1 MREEFWKA
9 RNYVD
14 LLRAAVGSVCVVSV
28 CIVAQSP
35 NPGAVALQVA
45 ILALAILVQTVRIE
59 ERVSLYAPVFFIAG
73 INAGVAGILPAT
85 LGFIAAW
92 VLNPL
97 IPNPATFLVAMAFCT
112 AGFHAA
118 VFGLGEHLFALPLA
132 TAALPILLSVI
143 LRRPLSGLKHHA
155 RA

>member
-1 MREEFWKA
+1 MREEFRKV
-9 RNYVD
+9 RNYID
-14 LLRAAVGSVCVVSV
+14 LLRAGVGSICVVSV

-35 NPGAVALQVA
+35 NPGAVALQAA
-45 ILALAILVQTVRIE
+45 ILALAILIQTVRIE

-73 INAGVAGILPAT
+73 INAGIDGVLPAA
-85 LGFIAAW
+85 LGFVAAW

-97 IPNPATFLVAMAFCT
+97 LPNPATFLVAMALCT
-112 AGFHAA
+112 AGFHSA
-118 VFGLGEHLFALPLA
+118 VFGLGDHLFVLPLA